1 MKEEQKNEILAMSA
15 NDIAEAWKDIIQIYN
30 ETRAKGPKV
39 TISDIVAKYGIGK
52 TKEIFATVAAIKKH
66 DGRIYGINREYM
78 NNIPVNPQIVEW
90 RSGNPVIYDG
100 LEDIHTTHIDQLIT
114 ELREL
119 DKQKG

>member
-1 MKEEQKNEILAMSA
+1 MKEEQKEVMPAMNA

-39 TISDIVAKYGIGK
+39 TISNIIAKYGIGK

-90 RSGNPVIYDG
+90 RSGNPVIYAG
-100 LEDIHTTHIDQLIT
+100 LDDIHTTHIDQLIT

-119 DKQKG
+119 DK